1 MLRLTRKHHPKAP
14 CSEFMLGCSTQ
25 NEESMT
31 ILKEPS
37 RPVGRWL
44 AIGMLCAGASLG
56 ATGCTAAAGAGV
68 AAVAIGAA
76 IATSECYGYVDVL
89 VTDGVTGSRACD
101 ANVSAARG
109 DDVVPFTSC
118 FYAPLTEGR
127 WKLAVEKPGYQS
139 VTSEIH
145 VDPQEHCERVVHYVS
160 VRLDSLTAPP
170 SNAWEV
176 RPVTAPAAPAAAA
189 PRAPA
194 AAPVNSAPGA
204 TDQTLPAPAP
214 PAASGS
220 PATAPAAAPPQPPAA
235 PQAPPAPPPAPGSPA
250 PSPPAPGPP
259 ASTTPPTQSFPT
271 P

>member
-1 MLRLTRKHHPKAP
+1 
-14 CSEFMLGCSTQ
+14 
-25 NEESMT
+25 MT
-31 ILKEPS
+31 ILKESQPS

-44 AIGMLCAGASLG
+44 AIGILGAGVSLG

-68 AAVAIGAA
+68 AAVAVGAA

-89 VTDGVTGSRACD
+89 VTDGVTGGRACD

-170 SNAWEV
+170 PNAWDS
-176 RPVTAPAAPAAAA
+176 APTL
-189 PRAPA
+189 PA
-194 AAPVNSAPGA
+194 AAPAPTPTPASATPTTAPASSVPAATDPTLPGAVPPAAPGSPTTA
-204 TDQTLPAPAP
+204 PPIAPADAPTTPAPPPASPAP
-214 PAASGS
+214 PAV
-220 PATAPAAAPPQPPAA
+220 
-235 PQAPPAPPPAPGSPA
+235 PPAPPPSTPPTP
-250 PSPPAPGPP
+250 PSPSPSPGPP
-259 ASTTPPTQSFPT
+259 RTAPPAQSFPT

>member
-1 MLRLTRKHHPKAP
+1 
-14 CSEFMLGCSTQ
+14 
-25 NEESMT
+25 MT
-31 ILKEPS
+31 ILKESQPS
-37 RPVGRWL
+37 QTVGRWL
-44 AIGMLCAGASLG
+44 AVGVLCAGVGLG

-89 VTDGVTGSRACD
+89 VTDGVTGGRACD
-101 ANVSAARG
+101 ANVSATRD

-170 SNAWEV
+170 ATDWGAPPPIAPASSPPAAAAPTAAPPPATSAS
-176 RPVTAPAAPAAAA
+176 PVAPASPAPVAPETAPAPAAPAPAGSA
-189 PRAPA
+189 PPPSAPPAPTPPA
-194 AAPVNSAPGA
+194 AAPS
-204 TDQTLPAPAP
+204 PAPAP
-214 PAASGS
+214 S
-220 PATAPAAAPPQPPAA
+220 AAPV
-235 PQAPPAPPPAPGSPA
+235 
-250 PSPPAPGPP
+250 
-259 ASTTPPTQSFPT
+259 PPTQSFPA